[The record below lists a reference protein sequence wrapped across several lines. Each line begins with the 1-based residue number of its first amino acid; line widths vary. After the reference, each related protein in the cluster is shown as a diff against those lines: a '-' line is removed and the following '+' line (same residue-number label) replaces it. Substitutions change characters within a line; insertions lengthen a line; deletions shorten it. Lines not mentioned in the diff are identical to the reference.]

1 MISLARKKCISQE
14 LAGDFTMSNL
24 FLDQAYIKKK
34 KKTIFDI
41 CIMVKY
47 VNLYSKKGWLTV
59 FIIKKKKNI
68 GYFKSVFK

>member
-14 LAGDFTMSNL
+14 LAGDFTISNL

-34 KKTIFDI
+34 RTIFDI

-47 VNLYSKKGWLTV
+47 VNLFSKKGWLTA
-59 FIIKKKKNI
+59 FIIKKKEE
-68 GYFKSVFK
+68 YRLV